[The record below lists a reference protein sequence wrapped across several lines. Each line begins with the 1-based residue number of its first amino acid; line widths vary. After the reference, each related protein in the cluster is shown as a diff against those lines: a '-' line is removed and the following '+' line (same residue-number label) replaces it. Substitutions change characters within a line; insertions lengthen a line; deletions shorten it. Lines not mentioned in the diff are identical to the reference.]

1 MELLTIVSF
10 LAGAFILLGW
20 YDIVLPVLHKYGILI
35 IISLSALYYFDCE
48 KCRNII
54 FIALATAIFTARYLS
69 PKHRY

>member
-10 LAGAFILLGW
+10 LAGAFILLGR
-20 YDIVLPVLHKYGILI
+20 YNIVRPVLHKHWILI

-54 FIALATAIFTARYLS
+54 FIALASAIFTAMYLS